1 MKSAKNSRK
10 MKEVKKSKVE
20 CREWLF
26 EADDME
32 KNSHK
37 YKAYGDVDEM
47 FEDIL
52 GQKGR
57 K

>member
-10 MKEVKKSKVE
+10 IKEVKKSKAE
-20 CREWLF
+20 CKEWLF

-32 KNSHK
+32 KTPHK
-37 YKAYGDVDEM
+37 YKAYSDVDEM

-52 GQKGR
+52 GQKGQ